1 MRVGIV
7 TGLVAFVAFDTN
19 CKDIRIVVL
28 LVACGR
34 GIVLPHVR
42 VLATAMRIALLLVT
56 VATSLCMDNAYGAKP
71 QYVRIDAANLQ
82 EEVIV
87 AAPHSVM
94 IADRTSQVE
103 LLRTVRIDKPLTL
116 VGLNMRLAPGLAE
129 TPILEVL
136 SENVRIRDF
145 ILEGNGDSVTQ
156 AERAPLIVLRRGRFV
171 IVRRTIAPRMA

>member
-1 MRVGIV
+1 M
-7 TGLVAFVAFDTN
+7 
-19 CKDIRIVVL
+19 VL

-56 VATSLCMDNAYGAKP
+56 LATSLCMDNAYGAKP

-94 IADRTSQVE
+94 IADRTS
-103 LLRTVRIDKPLTL
+103 
-116 VGLNMRLAPGLAE
+116 
-129 TPILEVL
+129 
-136 SENVRIRDF
+136 
-145 ILEGNGDSVTQ
+145 
-156 AERAPLIVLRRGRFV
+156 
-171 IVRRTIAPRMA
+171 